1 MAKKLKLNEIAAYRK
16 ELGLNQQTFWNPL
29 GVTQSG
35 GSRYE
40 GGRNVP
46 PTVARLLLLRE
57 QGVITNAHL
66 DSAAKEIA
74 KQKAAAREAKAAAA
88 KKDITKP
95 RRTR

>member
-57 QGVITNAHL
+57 QGL
-66 DSAAKEIA
+66 M
-74 KQKAAAREAKAAAA
+74 
-88 KKDITKP
+88 
-95 RRTR
+95 RRAGIEVVFAFRPLVGHVSTGAQRGGRPHWV